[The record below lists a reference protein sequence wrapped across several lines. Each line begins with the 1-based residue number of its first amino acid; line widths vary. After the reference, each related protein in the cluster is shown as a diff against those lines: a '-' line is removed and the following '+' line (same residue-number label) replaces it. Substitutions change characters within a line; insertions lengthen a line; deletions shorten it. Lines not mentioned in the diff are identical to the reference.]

1 MDKLKPCPFCGGE
14 VELFVD
20 NYQKYGAEC
29 PKCSLYIGI
38 ELECGTEPIDGW
50 KAVCESKEE
59 IIQRWN
65 HRVEAK
71 ANDR

>member
-1 MDKLKPCPFCGGE
+1 MPILWGE
-14 VELFVD
+14 VELFMD

-50 KAVCESKEE
+50 KAVRIKRGNNTTLEPSC
-59 IIQRWN
+59 
-65 HRVEAK
+65 
-71 ANDR
+71 